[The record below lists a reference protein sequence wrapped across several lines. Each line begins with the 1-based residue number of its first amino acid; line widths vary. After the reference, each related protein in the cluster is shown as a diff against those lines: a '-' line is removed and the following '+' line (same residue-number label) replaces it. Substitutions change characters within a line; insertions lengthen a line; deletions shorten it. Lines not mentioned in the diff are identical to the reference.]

1 MFLLIRYLFLLSDTT
16 TLSNLSHFTECGR
29 EGSVRVQEG
38 GRGGEVLRHH
48 LQRPRGELQWGHPA
62 QGPGWQTLRPEEN
75 LQSGEREILFY
86 VL

>member
-1 MFLLIRYLFLLSDTT
+1 MFPELR
-16 TLSNLSHFTECGR
+16 R

-48 LQRPRGELQWGHPA
+48 LQRPRGEFQWGHSA
-62 QGPGWQTLRPEEN
+62 EGPGGQTLRPEEN
-75 LQSGEREILFY
+75 LQSGEREILFH